1 MTAAEMTGDANA
13 QNVASPALNRM
24 GMALFSLIGVLIA
37 AYMSLYKLGVI
48 QTLACGTGACEVV
61 QESPWADFLGIPVP
75 FWGVGG
81 YGLLLAASLA
91 GMQPGRNGDRRIA
104 AVLFGSATIAFVF
117 SGYLSWIEA
126 TRILAWC
133 RWCIGSAV
141 VASALFLLSLPE
153 IGRLRGGRG

>member
-1 MTAAEMTGDANA
+1 MTDPASPGDAPDD
-13 QNVASPALNRM
+13 VHASPAFNRM
-24 GMALFSLIGVLIA
+24 GMAVFSLIGVLIA

-61 QESPWADFLGIPVP
+61 QESPWANFLGIPVP
-75 FWGVGG
+75 FWGAGG
-81 YGLLLAASLA
+81 YGLLLAASLT

-104 AVLFGSATIAFVF
+104 IVLLGAATIAVVF

-153 IGRLRGGRG
+153 IGNLRGGRG